1 MGVINSAEGRPQ
13 TRLRRIGDWYDGQ
26 RGPRGI
32 AVGWLVSRALI
43 LLLLAVAERY
53 IAGDVFYY
61 WRKLRQMSEVGL
73 DQTLIE
79 YPTPVVWILQL
90 PYAATGGYR
99 TGYLIGFV
107 VFMLL
112 LDAAFTYALYRSA
125 GRRHDRSVDFWLLFV
140 FLLGA
145 LAYLRFDLLP
155 AVLAGGALLAARR
168 RPWVTGALT
177 GLGAAVKLWPA
188 LLIPAFLA
196 HKSDRRTAG
205 VAFVVVGFG
214 LAAVSLLAGGVTRLF
229 SPLTWQSDRGLQI
242 ESVWSIPPMVARAV
256 RPDAWTV
263 ELSRYQAYEIFG
275 PGVELWVGVSN
286 VATVLGLA
294 VLVVLSVR
302 AFRAG
307 GGTPVAV
314 AFLVLTTIAVMI
326 VTNKTLSPQYLL
338 WLAGPGAALLLL
350 RHRATPAERMAVRHT
365 TYALLALALLTHLVY
380 PLLYPGLLGRNGQ
393 VLLALA
399 TVVTTAR
406 NVGLLLFTGYVASRA
421 WRFTGAGQPR
431 VADASS
437 QVDRPRTR

>member
-1 MGVINSAEGRPQ
+1 VGVIDSSEQRPPGRLG
-13 TRLRRIGDWYDGQ
+13 RVADWYNRH
-26 RGPRGI
+26 RGPRAI
-32 AVGWLVSRALI
+32 LIGWLVTRTLS
-43 LLLLAVAERY
+43 LLLVGAVARY

-90 PYAATGGYR
+90 PYVATGGFR
-99 TGYLIGFV
+99 TGYLVGFV
-107 VFMLL
+107 AFMLA

-125 GRRHDRSVDFWLLFV
+125 GRRHDRAVDFWLLFV

-188 LLIPAFLA
+188 LLIPTFLA
-196 HKSDRRTAG
+196 YKPDRRPLGA
-205 VAFVVVGFG
+205 AFVVVGFG
-214 LAAVSLLAGGVTRLF
+214 LAAVSLLAGGMTRLF

-242 ESVWSIPPMVARAV
+242 ESVWSAPLMVARVV
-256 RPDAWTV
+256 RPETWTV

-275 PGVELWVGVSN
+275 PGVELWVTVSN
-286 VATVLGLA
+286 LATVIGLATLA
-294 VLVVLSVR
+294 VLFVR
-302 AFRAG
+302 AFGAG
-307 GGTPVAV
+307 GASPVQTGL
-314 AFLVLTTIAVMI
+314 LVLTTIAVMI

-338 WLAGPGAALLLL
+338 WLAGPGAVLLLL
-350 RHRATPAERMAVRHT
+350 RHRAEPAERLVVRHT
-365 TYALLALALLTHLVY
+365 AYALLALAVLTNLVY
-380 PLLYPGLLGRNGQ
+380 PVLYPSLLNHNGT
-393 VLLALA
+393 VLLAVA
-399 TVVTTAR
+399 TVVTVVR
-406 NVGLLLFTGYVASRA
+406 NLGLLLFTGYVASRA
-421 WRFTGAGQPR
+421 WRFGSAGQRP

>member
-1 MGVINSAEGRPQ
+1 MGA
-13 TRLRRIGDWYDGQ
+13 WYDRR
-26 RGPRGI
+26 RGARAI
-32 AVGWLVSRALI
+32 VVGWLVSRTLV
-43 LLLLAVAERY
+43 LLLLAAIERY

-61 WRKLRQMSEVGL
+61 WRRLRQLSEVGL

-90 PYAATGGYR
+90 PYVATGGFR

-107 VFMLL
+107 VFMML
-112 LDAAFTYALYRSA
+112 LDAAFTYTLYRAA

-145 LAYLRFDLLP
+145 LVYLRFDMLP
-155 AVLAGGALLAARR
+155 AVLTGGALLAARR
-168 RPWVTGALT
+168 RPWITGALT

-188 LLIPAFLA
+188 LLIPSFLA
-196 HKSDRRTAG
+196 YKPDRRPAG
-205 VAFVVVGFG
+205 FAFVVVGFG
-214 LAAVSLLAGGVTRLF
+214 LAAVSLLAGGMTRLF

-242 ESVWSIPPMVARAV
+242 EAVWSVPLMVARTA
-256 RPDAWTV
+256 RPDSWVV
-263 ELSRYQAYEIFG
+263 EMSRYQAYEVFG
-275 PGVELWVGVSN
+275 PSVELWVGVSN
-286 VATVLGLA
+286 VATVVGLAALA
-294 VLVVLSVR
+294 VLFVR

-338 WLAGPGAALLLL
+338 WLAGPGAAVLLL
-350 RHRATPAERMAVRHT
+350 RHQATPAERPAVRHT
-365 TYALLALALLTHLVY
+365 AYALLALALLTHLVY
-380 PLLYPGLLGRNGQ
+380 PVLYPSPLGSNGT
-393 VLLALA
+393 VLLVVA
-399 TVVTTAR
+399 TVVTAMR
-406 NVGLLLFTGYVASRA
+406 NLGLLLFTGYVASRA
-421 WRFTGAGQPR
+421 WRFTRAGQGP